1 MSFQMAPIR
10 LTPAVKFFVIA
21 CVGMFVVQQAGDRFL
36 GTAFQDWLALIPSG
50 FVLNF
55 RFWQLFT
62 YVFLHGDV
70 SHLVLNL
77 LMLVFVGAELEVL
90 WGTRRFTQY
99 FFTCST
105 AAGLLYLFF
114 QLVIWRDTG
123 LNTPMVGASGGIY
136 GLLVAYGLIYAER
149 TLLFMMIFPMKARH
163 FVLILA
169 GVEFFSTVFS
179 SGSGGVLSGIA
190 HLGGMGAGFVALWL
204 KASARLKSKGKKSPG
219 FSLSRLGRKKA
230 QPGHLRLVVNQPK
243 SGTPPDD
250 DDREGGGNPPV
261 WH

>member
-1 MSFQMAPIR
+1 MSLQMAPIR
-10 LTPAVKFFVIA
+10 LTPAVKGFLIA
-21 CVGMFVVQQAGDRFL
+21 CLAMFILQHGADRFL
-36 GTAFQDWLALIPSG
+36 GTNLQGWLALVPSG
-50 FVLNF
+50 FVLGF
-55 RFWQLFT
+55 RFWQIVT

-70 SHLVLNL
+70 SHLVLNM
-77 LMLVFVGAELEVL
+77 LMLAFVGGELEVL
-90 WGTRRFTQY
+90 WGTKRFLRY

-114 QLVIWRDTG
+114 QLVLWRDTG

-169 GVEFFSTVFS
+169 GVEFLSTVFS
-179 SGSGGVLSGIA
+179 QGAGGVLSGIA
-190 HLGGMGAGFVALWL
+190 HMGGMAAGFVSLWL
-204 KASARLKSKGKKSPG
+204 KASARLKAKGGKLGGLSFPG
-219 FSLSRLGRKKA
+219 KGRKKPQA
-230 QPGHLRLVVNQPK
+230 GHLKLVVNQPK
-243 SGTPPDD
+243 PGRPSDEDD
-250 DDREGGGNPPV
+250 GGGNPPV

>member
-10 LTPAVKFFVIA
+10 LTPAVKFFLISCVALFVI
-21 CVGMFVVQQAGDRFL
+21 QQTGDRFL
-36 GTAFQDWLALIPSG
+36 GTSLQSWLALVPSG
-50 FVLNF
+50 FVLSF
-55 RFWQLFT
+55 KFWQIFT

-77 LMLVFVGAELEVL
+77 LMLVFVGGELEVL
-90 WGTRRFTQY
+90 WGTKRFLKY

-136 GLLVAYGLIYAER
+136 GLLIAYGLIYSER

-163 FVLILA
+163 FVLVLA
-169 GVEFFSTVFS
+169 AVEFFSTVFS
-179 SGSGGVLSGIA
+179 TGAGGVLSGIA
-190 HLGGMGAGFVALWL
+190 HLGGMAAGFVSLWL
-204 KASARLKSKGKKSPG
+204 KASAKLKLKGKNSP
-219 FSLSRLGRKKA
+219 LKKRT
-230 QPGHLRLVVNQPK
+230 QSSHLKLVVNQSK
-243 SGTPPDD
+243 SGGRPDNEDD
-250 DDREGGGNPPV
+250 DGGSGNPPI